1 MTPIDDIAKR
11 SGNGDKEYPI
21 DIRPAT
27 VADAGTILALEEHF
41 PGDRLP
47 PRSVRRLLRSPSA
60 RILIVERTG
69 IPLGNLVLLMPRGRT
84 LARIYSVIVAPLA
97 RGARLGEAMVTA
109 AENEARARG
118 YDRMGL
124 EVRRDNLS
132 ARRLYE
138 RLGYT
143 VTADLPDYYEDGAP
157 GLRLRKLLGVDNR

>member
-97 RGARLGEAMVTA
+97 RGARLARPWSQRRRTRRVRVDTIAWGLKSA
-109 AENEARARG
+109 ATTC
-118 YDRMGL
+118 
-124 EVRRDNLS
+124 RRDASMNGS
-132 ARRLYE
+132 ATR
-138 RLGYT
+138 
-143 VTADLPDYYEDGAP
+143 
-157 GLRLRKLLGVDNR
+157 